1 MSQQFL
7 FSSKLRQFSAS
18 LFLVATFVSGVF
30 TLPIRA
36 YAIPV
41 VVTADIPRDPKELG
55 LDAIAWTVAKIL
67 VGTILEELR
76 GFINTGH
83 FGDPLAIIDVR
94 AFFGKLARD
103 TTMAFM
109 GDIGDIDIYQP
120 IKQQILQNL
129 ARSYTSYTE
138 EMTSTIQDVLYVPED
153 FTNDFLK
160 GGWVG
165 FMTILEPRNNIYGQ
179 LYMAKDIES
188 RKIAASTGEV
198 QDELSQSGG
207 LLSLPGKCLEYA
219 VTTTFSGNT
228 TTTSQGACIRWERVT
243 PGQFIATTLSK
254 TLGSPVESLNNADEI
269 SELLAAAVQ
278 VLVSD
283 ILMKGINIV
292 TSAANNAVTGAL
304 TGSGGSSSSSG
315 SGGSSSGSSQHM
327 ASDIDT
333 LIATIDRDIAELS
346 PVSTLRTNLV
356 GADTLA
362 TTTITRIDTLL
373 VSVGI
378 DPSTLNT
385 LTSHR
390 AELVTLQTEI
400 RAHIAEIDSAG
411 SVTTYISSIETIKAD
426 ARQATT
432 FNEILTVYSRY
443 NDIATT
449 VDMSGARVLT
459 AQANDF
465 SVPIRRVNEIAS
477 FVNSVTITP

>member
-1 MSQQFL
+1 MVHQFF
-7 FSSKLRQFSAS
+7 FSLRFRRSVS
-18 LFLVATFVSGVF
+18 SVFLVAILIVSGIC
-30 TLPIRA
+30 TIPRQA
-36 YAIPV
+36 HAIPV
-41 VVTADIPRDPKELG
+41 TVVSDIPREVKELG
-55 LDAIAWTVAKIL
+55 LDGVAWTVAKVL
-67 VGTILEELR
+67 VGSILQELR

-153 FTNDFLK
+153 FTDDFLK

-198 QDELSQSGG
+198 QNELSQSGG
-207 LLSLPGKCLEYA
+207 LLSLPGNCLEYA
-219 VTTTFSGNT
+219 VTTTFSGNS
-228 TTTSQGACIRWERVT
+228 TTTSPGACVRWERVT
-243 PGQFIATTLSK
+243 PGQFIATTLSN
-254 TLGSPVESLNNADEI
+254 TLGSPVESLNNADEV
-269 SELLAAAVQ
+269 SELLSAAVQ

-283 ILMKGINIV
+283 IVMKGLNIV
-292 TSAANNAVTGAL
+292 TDGVNNAITGIL
-304 TGSGGSSSSSG
+304 TDSGNSSSSG
-315 SGGSSSGSSQHM
+315 SSSNTTT
-327 ASDIDT
+327 DT
-333 LIATIDRDIAELS
+333 NALIKAVDRDIAELL
-346 PVSTLRTNLV
+346 PLSTVRNNLG
-356 GADTLA
+356 GADALA
-362 TTTITRIDTLL
+362 GTTVTRIDTLL
-373 VSVGI
+373 LSTGINSSVR
-378 DPSTLNT
+378 DT
-385 LTSHR
+385 LTLYR
-390 AELVTLQTEI
+390 VELVSLQTEI
-400 RAHIAEIDSAG
+400 RNHITSIDNTG
-411 SVTTYISSIETIKAD
+411 SVDAYISSVRQIKSDVQKAS
-426 ARQATT
+426 TT
-432 FNEILTVYSRY
+432 QEIFRAYSRY

-449 VDMSGARVLT
+449 IDITNIRALA
-459 AQANDF
+459 AQADDF